1 MINIFMVVKIDV
13 SHIPNNIRYI
23 ILDVVGRIVPSQKES
38 SDKMI
43 TLYNEMNAE
52 EIKHIL
58 EEELRL
64 NNLSDYVISENTH
77 DESEIAVLKKGDI
90 EQLGIYVCIHCG
102 MPFESEGQR
111 TIHERIHY
119 F

>member
-1 MINIFMVVKIDV
+1 MVVKIDL
-13 SHIPNNIRYI
+13 SYIPSNIQHI
-23 ILDVVGRIVPSQKES
+23 ILGIVDRVVASQKES

-43 TLYNEMNAE
+43 TLYNERNVE
-52 EIKHIL
+52 KIKHIL

-64 NNLSDYVISENTH
+64 KNLNDYVISENTR

-90 EQLGIYVCIHCG
+90 EQLGIYVCMHCG
-102 MPFESEGQR
+102 MAFESEMQR
-111 TIHERIHY
+111 TVHQRMHY

>member
-1 MINIFMVVKIDV
+1 MVVKIDL
-13 SHIPNNIRYI
+13 SYIPNNIRYI
-23 ILDVVGRIVPSQKES
+23 ILDVVGRIVPSQKG

-64 NNLSDYVISENTH
+64 KNLSDYVISENTH

>member
-1 MINIFMVVKIDV
+1 MVVKIDL
-13 SHIPNNIRYI
+13 SYIPNNIRCI
-23 ILDVVGRIVPSQKES
+23 ILDVVDRLVPSQKES

-43 TLYNEMNAE
+43 TLYNQRNAE

-64 NNLSDYVISENTH
+64 KNLSDYVISENTH

-90 EQLGIYVCIHCG
+90 EQLGIYVCMHCG
-102 MPFESEGQR
+102 MPFESEDQR
-111 TIHERIHY
+111 TVHERIHY
-119 F
+119 L

>member
-1 MINIFMVVKIDV
+1 MVVKIDL
-13 SHIPNNIRYI
+13 SYIPNNIQHI
-23 ILDVVGRIVPSQKES
+23 ILDIVDRLVASQKES

-43 TLYNEMNAE
+43 TLYNERNVE
-52 EIKHIL
+52 KIKHIL

-64 NNLSDYVISENTH
+64 KNLNDYVISENTR

-90 EQLGIYVCIHCG
+90 EQLGIYVCMHCG
-102 MPFESEGQR
+102 MVFESEAQR
-111 TIHERIHY
+111 TVHQRMHY

>member
-1 MINIFMVVKIDV
+1 MVVKIDL
-13 SHIPNNIRYI
+13 SYIPDNIRCI
-23 ILDVVGRIVPSQKES
+23 ILDVVDRLVPSKKES
-38 SDKMI
+38 SHKTI
-43 TLYNEMNAE
+43 VLYDEWNAE

-64 NNLSDYVISENTH
+64 KNFTEYVISENTH

-90 EQLGIYVCIHCG
+90 EQLGIYVCMHCG
-102 MPFESEGQR
+102 MPFESQAQR
-111 TIHERIHY
+111 TVHERIHY